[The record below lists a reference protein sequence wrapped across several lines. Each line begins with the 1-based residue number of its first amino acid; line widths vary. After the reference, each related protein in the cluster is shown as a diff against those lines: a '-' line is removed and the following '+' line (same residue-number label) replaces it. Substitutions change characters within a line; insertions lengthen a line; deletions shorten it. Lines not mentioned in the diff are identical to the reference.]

1 MRNNLYRGKV
11 KEDYLNYHK
20 GEWISGNLLEN
31 YGGNNE
37 FLINPKGTTYL
48 IKVEPDTVSQLV
60 QEFNSILFFEGDL
73 LIRDNYYVLKDREN
87 DIYEEGDELIGLIIY
102 DDYDDRFYILRDGY
116 CEDITEIDK
125 YFVYSNEW
133 DEPELANKILN
144 S

>member
-20 GEWISGNLLEN
+20 GEWIGGNLLEN

-48 IKVEPDTVSQLV
+48 IKVESDTVSQLV
-60 QEFNSILFFEGDL
+60 QEFNNRLFFEGDL